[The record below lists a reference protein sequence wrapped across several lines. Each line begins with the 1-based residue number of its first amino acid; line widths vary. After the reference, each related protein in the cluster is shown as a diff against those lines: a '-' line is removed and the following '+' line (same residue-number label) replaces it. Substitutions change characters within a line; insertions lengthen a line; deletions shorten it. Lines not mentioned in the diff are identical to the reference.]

1 MRRGKVV
8 EWTVMSTIVLEVTD
22 HVARITID
30 RPERMNAFDIDTHEA
45 FAAAIDRVESDDD
58 IRVAVITGAG
68 QRAFCAGRDL
78 KWTAEISSSPE
89 EVRAEADRRMAA
101 LTRLQFRFD
110 ITKPLIARLNGV
122 ALGGGLELALA
133 CDIIVAADHVEMG
146 LPEARR
152 GLIAGA
158 MGIHRLPR
166 QIPHHLAMGYL
177 LTGRHFSASRAGEL
191 GLVNEVV
198 PFADLDAAVDA
209 WVADIRRCSPAAIRA
224 TKQSALDAIHLP
236 LADAAAYVSPA
247 ERAWQNGTDRI
258 EGPRAF
264 AEKRTPNWT

>member
-1 MRRGKVV
+1 
-8 EWTVMSTIVLEVTD
+8 MSSIVLDVSD

-30 RPERMNAFDIDTHEA
+30 RPERMNAFDIETHEA
-45 FAAAIDRVESDDD
+45 FAAAIDQVEADDD

-68 QRAFCAGRDL
+68 ERSFCAGRDL
-78 KWTAEISSSPE
+78 KWTAEMSRASE
-89 EVRAEADRRMAA
+89 EVQADVERRTAA
-101 LTRLQFRFD
+101 ITRLAFRFD
-110 ITKPLIARLNGV
+110 ITKPLVARVNGV

-133 CDIIVAADHVEMG
+133 CDIIIAADHVEMG

-166 QIPHHLAMGYL
+166 QIPHRLAMGYM
-177 LTGRHFSASRAGEL
+177 LTGRHFSAARAAEM

-198 PFADLDAAVDA
+198 PMADLDTTVDS
-209 WVADIRRCSPAAIRA
+209 WVADISRCSPASLRA
-224 TKQSALDAIHLP
+224 TKRSALEALHLP
-236 LADAAAYVSPA
+236 LAEAAHYASAEELAWSSSP
-247 ERAWQNGTDRI
+247 DRV

-264 AEKRTPNWT
+264 AEKRDPNWA

>member
-1 MRRGKVV
+1 MTNITMDVV
-8 EWTVMSTIVLEVTD
+8 D

-30 RPERMNAFDIDTHEA
+30 RPERMNAFDVDTHEQ
-45 FAAAIDRVESDDD
+45 FSAAIDRVEADDD

-68 QRAFCAGRDL
+68 ERSFCAGRDL
-78 KWTAEISSSPE
+78 KWTAEMSRASAE
-89 EVRAEADRRMAA
+89 ERADVDRRMAA
-101 LTRLQFRFD
+101 ITRLQFRHD
-110 ITKPLIARLNGV
+110 ITKPLIARVNGV

-133 CDIIVAADHVEMG
+133 CDVIVAADHVEMG

-177 LTGRHFSASRAGEL
+177 LTGRHFSAARAAEM

-198 PFADLDAAVDA
+198 PSADLDAAVDS

-224 TKQSALDAIHLP
+224 TKQSAMEALHLS
-236 LADAAAYVSPA
+236 LEEAGEYRSDM
-247 ERAWQNGTDRI
+247 ERAWIVSPDRV

-264 AEKRTPNWT
+264 AEKRSPDWA